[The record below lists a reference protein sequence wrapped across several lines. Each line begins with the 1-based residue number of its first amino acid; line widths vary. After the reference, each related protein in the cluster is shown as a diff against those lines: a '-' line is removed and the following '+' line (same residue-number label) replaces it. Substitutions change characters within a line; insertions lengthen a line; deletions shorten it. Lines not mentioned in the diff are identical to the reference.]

1 MNCLAID
8 TGGNHLTVLLIKEG
22 KVYKNHIENAMLKH
36 SVTLMPEIE
45 NLLIETDTKLS
56 DIDKYCAVV
65 GPGSFTG
72 IRIGVSAIKAL
83 AYANNKNVFGVTSF
97 LSLAYNSEETKV
109 LTVIDAKHDNFY
121 VCGFENFK
129 EVIKPCFVSIEELKN
144 LAKGFTVVSDVE
156 LDIDY
161 VKGDYLKG
169 FEKAVLNGYE
179 KLSVDVEELIPL
191 YVKKSQAEEERNG

>member
-22 KVYKNHIENAMLKH
+22 KVYKRYIENAMLKH

-45 NLLIETDTKLS
+45 NLLIETDTQLNS
-56 DIDKYCAVV
+56 IDKYCAVV

-97 LSLAYNSEETKV
+97 LSLAYNSDEDKI
-109 LTVIDAKHDNFY
+109 LSVIDAKHGNFY
-121 VCGFENFK
+121 VCGFDGKNET
-129 EVIKPCFVSIEELKN
+129 IKPCFVSVDELKT
-144 LAKGFTVVSDVE
+144 LAKGYTVVSDCE

-161 VKGDYLKG
+161 IKGDYLKG
-169 FEKAVLNGYE
+169 FEKAVLDNYE
-179 KLSVDVEELIPL
+179 KESLNIEELVPL

>member
-8 TGGNHLTVLLIKEG
+8 TGGNHLTVLLIKDG

-45 NLLIETDTKLS
+45 NLLIKTDTKLL

-83 AYANNKNVFGVTSF
+83 AYANNKKVFGVTSF
-97 LSLAYNSEETKV
+97 LSLAYNSDEDKV
-109 LTVIDAKHDNFY
+109 LSVIDAKHGNFY
-121 VCGFENFK
+121 VCGFDGKN
-129 EVIKPCFVSIEELKN
+129 EVIKPSFVSFDEVKT
-144 LAKGFTVVSDVE
+144 LAKGYTVVSDSEIGVE
-156 LDIDY
+156 HI
-161 VKGDYLKG
+161 KGDYANG
-169 FEKAVLNGYE
+169 FEKAVLDNFE
-179 KLSVDVEELIPL
+179 KVNLDIEELVPL

>member
-8 TGGNHLTVLLIKEG
+8 TGGNHLTVLLVKGG
-22 KVYKNHIENAMLKH
+22 KVYKSHIENAMLKH

-45 NLLIETDTKLS
+45 NLLIQTDTKLS

-83 AYANNKNVFGVTSF
+83 AYANNKKVFGVTSF
-97 LSLAYNSEETKV
+97 LSLAYSSDEDKI
-109 LTVIDAKHDNFY
+109 LTVIDAKHDNYY
-121 VCGFENFK
+121 VCGFENLSQT
-129 EVIKPCFVSIEELKN
+129 IKPCFVSSEELKA
-144 LAKGFTVVSDVE
+144 LANGYTVVSDSE
-156 LDIDY
+156 LDIPF
-161 VKGDYLKG
+161 VMGNYLKG
-169 FEKAVLNGYE
+169 FENAVVDNFE
-179 KLSVDVEELIPL
+179 KLSLDIEELVPL

>member
-22 KVYKNHIENAMLKH
+22 KVYKRYIENAMLKH

-45 NLLIETDTKLS
+45 NLLIETDTKLNS
-56 DIDKYCAVV
+56 IDKYCAVV

-97 LSLAYNSEETKV
+97 LSLAYNSDEDKI
-109 LTVIDAKHDNFY
+109 LAVIDAKHNNYY
-121 VCGFENFK
+121 VCGFENLS
-129 EVIKPCFVSIEELKN
+129 ETIKPCFVSLEELKA
-144 LAKGFTVVSDVE
+144 LAKGYTVVSDCE

-161 VKGDYLKG
+161 IKGDYLKG
-169 FEKAVLNGYE
+169 FEKAVLDHYE
-179 KLSVDVEELIPL
+179 NASLDIEELVPL

>member
-45 NLLIETDTKLS
+45 NLLIKTDTKLS

-83 AYANNKNVFGVTSF
+83 AYANNKKVFGVTSF
-97 LSLAYNSEETKV
+97 LSLAYNSDEDKV
-109 LTVIDAKHDNFY
+109 LSVIDAKHDNFY
-121 VCGFENFK
+121 VCGFDGKK
-129 EVIKPCFVSIEELKN
+129 EVIKPSFVSYDDLKT
-144 LAKGFTVVSDVE
+144 LAKGYTVVSDSE
-156 LDIDY
+156 IGIEHI
-161 VKGDYLKG
+161 KGDYLKG
-169 FEKAVLNGYE
+169 FEKAVLNNFE
-179 KLSVDVEELIPL
+179 NVNLDIEELVPL